1 MKKLLIEGP
10 VGHMWH
16 PFDLDSVQTGK
27 DLLSV
32 FQNEVVEYINSYT
45 PSIKIDGI
53 NGPIR
58 LITNEEGEREFAIDR
73 LSTSP
78 LDIRGVTADRLRE
91 RFEKAVLQAL
101 DTDEEI
107 TIPLHKLVAMG
118 VDLSALKV
126 GTILT
131 ITHRKKNKKVAVKR
145 ITSGHGFVN
154 DGGVA
159 LRALNGALNAAP
171 ADMEIVLKEL
181 GMWDNP
187 SICLNNDI
195 VHESSKGSGQVN
207 AVKYDEDFIAF
218 HGLNEIFV
226 PEGKKARKTKEI
238 KLTDAQKVALSE
250 LVEIINQHNP
260 VEGFRALSPF
270 DTVALKGEVDID
282 YSPALE
288 EAIEIKMDDQNA
300 VAKSIGQWLA
310 DPKIVKPSYD
320 EKYTFA
326 DGKKRSYF
334 SKANYVS
341 LIPDQG
347 ETQYSVREL
356 LSPEAHPQITE
367 DDYYK
372 FASAAIFYHATRL
385 LGRQVLLTLVNKSEV
400 GNQALTSHEGVV
412 MRSANIF
419 GIDKPIKITGDFIR
433 DGMAGG
439 ISQVMVKESI
449 EDAPPQEVGDEEEE
463 QEEVNTRGTK
473 TVAIMPGSFKPPH
486 MGHLQMAEHL
496 SNIADEVLI
505 FVSSPVGA
513 KRLLPFS
520 RSEITYD
527 KAMELWRLLLKGASG
542 NIKLVESNDP
552 SPSPITALGDL
563 MLPAEEREHYKDVEF
578 FEEDY
583 DKFYLGMSEKEKD
596 DPGSMKRFEMYNDN
610 PRVKIDI
617 VPAFNHSPDYGEAIA
632 RFSTENTEA
641 IMALNQD
648 IEAKGLEL
656 AASLVSSRAAK
667 KLPANPNLNDYLK
680 ALSQANRKKVA
691 KFMKSTPN
699 HLDKANFSA
708 TDLRLLLD
716 LKAVYKMPVEELL
729 KDFVGQNV
737 SEYLRIIFGS
747 GDVNESINLIQKMVR
762 EILLEQLNEM
772 SAMAGGAVEGG
783 GSNPDKKK
791 KKKGNS
797 IIREE
802 DEEVNEAA
810 FHPSELPIENPRAS
824 STITVTVI
832 PSSKHKATGVPS
844 DAKYKKAI
852 SDKFKFGIAKAN
864 TERAP
869 YYDEGDIITDL
880 VEKVLRNIIRAN

>member
-288 EAIEIKMDDQNA
+288 EVIEIKMDDQNA

-542 NIKLVESNDP
+542 NIKLVESSDP

-563 MLPAEEREHYKDVEF
+563 MLPAEEREYYKDVEF

-610 PRVKIDI
+610 PRVEIDI